1 MDSLDDQ
8 HNSIIFFAPGRDKE
22 PSSNI
27 ESKILDTINSK
38 VVVKKSN

>member
-1 MDSLDDQ
+1 MYKYAGLD
-8 HNSIIFFAPGRDKE
+8 
-22 PSSNI
+22 SSNI